1 MAISGDAASSL
12 NTWTDLSG
20 FAALRQSAQSD
31 AKAALPAVAKQ
42 FESIFTQMMLKSMR
56 DASSG
61 DGLFDSDAGS
71 QWRDMFDQQL
81 SVQLSQGGSGIGIAQ
96 MLVRQLGGALGGKAD
111 GTTGDANGSKT
122 AGAAG
127 LDDSWQKRLSDIAGS
142 ARQVGEKVLKL
153 MPADAED
160 FVRQLAPYAQK
171 AAEKLGVSVRA
182 VLAQAALE
190 TQWGQHLPT
199 HSNGNTSNNLFGM
212 KAGQSWGGEKV
223 SVPTLEFED
232 GVAVHRRAQFRSY
245 DNPGES
251 FDDYAQLIADNPR
264 YAKALNHGE
273 DVVGFARGLVNGG
286 YATDPSYAQK
296 IVAIANSPQMREA
309 LDAIERGALKK
320 VAASPNPSE

>member
-61 DGLFDSDAGS
+61 DGLFDSDAGN

-81 SVQLSQGGSGIGIAQ
+81 SVQLSQGGNGIGIAQ
-96 MLVRQLGGALGGKAD
+96 MLVRQLGGALGGKTD
-111 GTTGDANGSKT
+111 GTTGDANSGKT
-122 AGAAG
+122 AGAAS
-127 LDDSWQKRLSDIAGS
+127 LDDSWQKRMSDIAGS

-190 TQWGQHLPT
+190 TQWGQHMPA

-245 DNPGES
+245 DNPGQS
-251 FDDYAQLIADNPR
+251 FDDYAQLIAENPR
-264 YAKALNHGE
+264 YARALNHGE

-296 IVAIANSPQMREA
+296 IVAIANSPQMRDA
-309 LDAIERGALKK
+309 LDAIGQGALKK
-320 VAASPNPSE
+320 VGIAPNPSQ

>member
-61 DGLFDSDAGS
+61 DGLFDSDAGN

-81 SVQLSQGGSGIGIAQ
+81 SVQLSQGGNGIGIAQ
-96 MLVRQLGGALGGKAD
+96 MLVRQLGGALGGKSD

-190 TQWGQHLPT
+190 TQWGQHMPA

-223 SVPTLEFED
+223 SVPTLEFEG

-245 DNPGES
+245 DNPGQS
-251 FDDYAQLIADNPR
+251 FDDYAQLIAENPR
-264 YAKALNHGE
+264 YARALNHGE

-296 IVAIANSPQMREA
+296 IVAIANSPQMRDA
-309 LDAIERGALKK
+309 LDAIGQGALKK
-320 VAASPNPSE
+320 VGVAPNPSQ

>member
-61 DGLFDSDAGS
+61 DGLFDSDAGN

-81 SVQLSQGGSGIGIAQ
+81 SVQLSQGGNGIGIAQ
-96 MLVRQLGGALGGKAD
+96 MLVRQLGGKSD

-190 TQWGQHLPT
+190 TQWGQHMPA

-223 SVPTLEFED
+223 SVPTLEFEG

-245 DNPGES
+245 DNPGQS
-251 FDDYAQLIADNPR
+251 FDDYAQLIAENPR
-264 YAKALNHGE
+264 YARALNHGE

-296 IVAIANSPQMREA
+296 IVAIANSPQMRDA
-309 LDAIERGALKK
+309 LDAIGQGALKK
-320 VAASPNPSE
+320 VGVAPNPSQ

>member
-1 MAISGDAASSL
+1 
-12 NTWTDLSG
+12 
-20 FAALRQSAQSD
+20 
-31 AKAALPAVAKQ
+31 
-42 FESIFTQMMLKSMR
+42 MMLKSMR

-61 DGLFDSDAGS
+61 DGLFDSDAGN

-81 SVQLSQGGSGIGIAQ
+81 SVQLSQGGNGIGIAQ
-96 MLVRQLGGALGGKAD
+96 MLVRQLGGALGGKSD

-190 TQWGQHLPT
+190 TQWGQHMPA

-223 SVPTLEFED
+223 SVPTLEFEG

-245 DNPGES
+245 DNPGQS
-251 FDDYAQLIADNPR
+251 FDDYAQLIAENPR
-264 YAKALNHGE
+264 YARALNHGE

-296 IVAIANSPQMREA
+296 IVAIANSPQMRDA
-309 LDAIERGALKK
+309 LDAIGQGALKK
-320 VAASPNPSE
+320 VGVAPNPSQ